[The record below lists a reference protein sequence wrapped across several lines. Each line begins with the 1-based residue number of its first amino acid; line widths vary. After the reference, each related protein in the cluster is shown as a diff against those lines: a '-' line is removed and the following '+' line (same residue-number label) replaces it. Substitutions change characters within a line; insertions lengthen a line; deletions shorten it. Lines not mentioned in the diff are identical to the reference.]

1 MSVPIV
7 TFECTGCDLRGGN
20 SAAFGRY
27 QYRDA
32 TGVVP
37 LSQALGIC
45 DDCRGFRAIESF
57 GDAGKVRG
65 EILLGWIFVVL
76 SRLRIL
82 KDEAPEDTAEELA
95 GLYGRLRL
103 IRKRKGDERCLT
115 CGGRNVVPFTGKY
128 KHSVR
133 GCDHESKTG
142 FIHPKCG
149 GEILYKADGSRMAFA
164 FEVRTYSLEGK
175 LLTSEYP
182 DLTGYR
188 PCLPLSEGTKSDV

>member
-45 DDCRGFRAIESF
+45 DDCHGFRAIESF
-57 GDAGKVRG
+57 EDMKKVCG
-65 EILLGWIFVVL
+65 EIALYWIFRT
-76 SRLRIL
+76 STRLKIFE
-82 KDEAPEDTAEELA
+82 DDAPEDAVLEGN
-95 GLYGRLRL
+95 GLYRRFGL
-103 IRKRKGDERCLT
+103 IRERRGDERCLS
-115 CGGRNVVPFTGKY
+115 CGGPNVVPFTGKY

-142 FIHPKCG
+142 FVHPKCG
-149 GEILYKADGSRMAFA
+149 GEILYKDTGTRTAFA
-164 FEVRTYSLEGK
+164 FAVQTYSLEGK